1 MKSQERL
8 TSWIEWYRLA
18 RRTLDLDHLEATR
31 YADARFLEETN
42 RAGRLTAA

>member
-18 RRTLDLDHLEATR
+18 RRTLELDHLEATR
-31 YADARFLEETN
+31 YADARFLEEMN
-42 RAGRLTAA
+42 RSERLSAA